1 MDLAFD
7 GKGNYDYETPVVT
20 DEEIEKYGR
29 WSHELLGQTTL
40 VVPDGCREK
49 YMKKSLWRFAK
60 EIIEESELSGIKD
73 AEADGNGTRAPQTDD
88 RSFRLDGRLAQP
100 GERGIVVREGR
111 KEIRR

>member
-1 MDLAFD
+1 
-7 GKGNYDYETPVVT
+7 
-20 DEEIEKYGR
+20 
-29 WSHELLGQTTL
+29 
-40 VVPDGCREK
+40 
-49 YMKKSLWRFAK
+49 MKKSLWRFAK

-73 AEADGNGTRAPQTDD
+73 AETDGNGTRAPQTND